1 MVITG
6 ITDQLPGL
14 VNCYITMER
23 STIFN
28 GKIHYKWGIFNSYVS
43 HYQRVGSLWSLAPQ
57 EPSFLLAQCHLRI
70 ADLLCLQVQHSSTHC
85 LEDPILCHA
94 MPWSSGPQELGSGGA
109 IASGIF
115 GWWDFSSDHWNKK
128 LIGDLLEEYQHLHSH
143 VEFILCYSHEHCCGN
158 INNHLTKCRTIVA
171 WLQWLRLQ
179 NWRSFFPVKN
189 WWVFNQPFFGVF
201 IWYYAVHCR
210 ASFVGRCLACH
221 QVQKGIDLLPDRR
234 REGS

>member
-1 MVITG
+1 MFISGRRCLEQKASALSNLRRIEGSDVTMVITG

-94 MPWSSGPQELGSGGA
+94 MPCPEVQGHKSSAVEEPLPQESLDD
-109 IASGIF
+109 GI
-115 GWWDFSSDHWNKK
+115 S
-128 LIGDLLEEYQHLHSH
+128 LRIIE
-143 VEFILCYSHEHCCGN
+143 
-158 INNHLTKCRTIVA
+158 TK
-171 WLQWLRLQ
+171 
-179 NWRSFFPVKN
+179 N
-189 WWVFNQPFFGVF
+189 
-201 IWYYAVHCR
+201 
-210 ASFVGRCLACH
+210 
-221 QVQKGIDLLPDRR
+221 
-234 REGS
+234 